1 MNHDAPS
8 LLLLRLYCTQEPW
21 HWFPPPGQKVLIFTP
36 QTTKVTDV
44 VGEQQGV
51 KYWAGLRDVM
61 DRLLDGFWSRVPWAR
76 HSCDQCR
83 RAVILDDQEV
93 VIQAAALD
101 GIRNTRGFKCATYG
115 CPLDLG
121 NTRGAR

>member
-1 MNHDAPS
+1 M
-8 LLLLRLYCTQEPW
+8 
-21 HWFPPPGQKVLIFTP
+21 P

-51 KYWAGLRDVM
+51 KYWAGLRQVM
-61 DRLLDGFWSRVPWAR
+61 GRLLADFWSTVPWAR

-83 RAVILDDQEV
+83 RVVEHDGEDV

-101 GIRNTRGFKCATYG
+101 GICNTRGFKCATFG
-115 CPLDLG
+115 CPLDLI
-121 NTRGAR
+121 NSRGAR